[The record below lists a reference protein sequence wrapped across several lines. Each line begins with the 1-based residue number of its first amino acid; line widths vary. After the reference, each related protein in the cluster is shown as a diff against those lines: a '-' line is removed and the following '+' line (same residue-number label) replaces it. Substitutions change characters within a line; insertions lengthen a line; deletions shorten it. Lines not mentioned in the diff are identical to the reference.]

1 MSNHKV
7 YMKQKW
13 ATKLGIILP
22 LDKDLLHDI
31 KKVLANGISLHEAT
45 SHWVHANSPIPI
57 KKKLAP

>member
-1 MSNHKV
+1 
-7 YMKQKW
+7 MKQKW
-13 ATKLGIILP
+13 ATKLGFILP